1 MTLNFL
7 LRRRATG
14 FPTSRLGGV
23 TAVAVLVAFAALAA
37 CSSGA
42 ATETPPASPTAVG
55 STSVSPTP
63 ASTETAQ
70 TPEVQRLQLVIA
82 VSDLAVGPGNRLAFA
97 LIGPEGPIK
106 LPSAAA
112 QLVFLGGGRGQSM
125 VVNAVFRP
133 WPVGLGGL
141 YSASVDFERAGDWGM
156 EVRVF
161 LPGGVIGVGRTQ
173 LSVATAG
180 SAPALGVRPPASRNK
195 TSADF
200 TDPEDA
206 SELAKITSSEVPD
219 PDLYRMTVAE
229 ALDSGLPSIVSFAT
243 PAFCQTATCGPQV
256 EVITALKERHS
267 GQANFIHI
275 EVYDSP
281 DKLTDLS
288 RARLVPQMAE
298 WGLLTEPYTFVL
310 DGEGRVAAKF
320 EGFVN
325 EDELAEALAAVL
337 GP

>member
-1 MTLNFL
+1 LGV
-7 LRRRATG
+7 TG
-14 FPTSRLGGV
+14 FSKHRPGSV
-23 TAVAVLVAFAALAA
+23 TAIALTAAFAALAA

-42 ATETPPASPTAVG
+42 ATGTSSASPTAVVG
-55 STSVSPTP
+55 TSAAPTP
-63 ASTETAQ
+63 LSTQAAQ
-70 TPEVQRLQLVIA
+70 APEVQGLQLVIA

-97 LIGPEGPIK
+97 LIATDGPIK
-106 LPSAAA
+106 LPSAVA
-112 QLVFLGGGRGQSM
+112 QLVFLGSGGGQPT

-133 WPVGLGGL
+133 WPVGPGGV
-141 YSASVDFERAGDWGM
+141 YSATVDFHSAGDWSM

-161 LPGGVIGVGRTQ
+161 LPGGVIGVGRVQ
-173 LSVATAG
+173 FSVATAS
-180 SAPALGVRPPASRNK
+180 SAPALGIRPPASRNK

-200 TDPEDA
+200 SDPDDPD
-206 SELAKITSSEVPD
+206 ELAAITSAEVPD

-256 EVITALKERHS
+256 EVISAVKVRHS

-275 EVYDSP
+275 EVYESP

-310 DGEGRVAAKF
+310 DAEGRVAAKF

-337 GP
+337 VP